1 MYTNEEVLNRLSNII
16 TTNTVEEKQEF
27 NWDIIKEDVDKI
39 NINNNTT
46 WQHFMLDVI
55 KIIEKHL

>member
-1 MYTNEEVLNRLSNII
+1 MYTNEEVLNRLSDII
-16 TTNTVEEKQEF
+16 TTNKVEEKQELDW
-27 NWDIIKEDVDKI
+27 NIIKEDVDKI
-39 NINNNTT
+39 PISNNTT